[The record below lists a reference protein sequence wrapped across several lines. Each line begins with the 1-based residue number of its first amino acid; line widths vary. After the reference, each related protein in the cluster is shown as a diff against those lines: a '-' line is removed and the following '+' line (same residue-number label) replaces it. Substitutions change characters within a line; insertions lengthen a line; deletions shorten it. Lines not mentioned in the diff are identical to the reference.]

1 MSIVTE
7 PACQPII
14 ALMHGPLIEGR
25 ETKFECVAE
34 VSSASRVDPRMR
46 FGGDVLADSFISLGT
61 KSSNVY
67 LSWMIGDKTL
77 ATSQGSDI
85 SDNVEGVTAKKL
97 SLNLVYMADGDDHA
111 KPLKCVLHSD
121 AWKKN
126 KAWETGEGADVK
138 TPTCRVGI
146 LNISFGPK
154 LNCSESQVRY
164 RDVVLVLVVVLV
176 GCPFKRHDVFR
187 TLE

>member
-1 MSIVTE
+1 MNHHWNYFPHLT
-7 PACQPII
+7 
-14 ALMHGPLIEGR
+14 
-25 ETKFECVAE
+25 
-34 VSSASRVDPRMR
+34 
-46 FGGDVLADSFISLGT
+46 
-61 KSSNVY
+61 
-67 LSWMIGDKTL
+67 
-77 ATSQGSDI
+77 GSDI

-97 SLNLVYMADGDDHA
+97 SLSLVYVADGDDHA

-154 LNCSESQVRY
+154 LNCSDKQVCVCVY
-164 RDVVLVLVVVLV
+164 VCVFVCVFVCVCVVRVCEHEIV
-176 GCPFKRHDVFR
+176 RWS
-187 TLE
+187 

>member
-1 MSIVTE
+1 MECYEDLFHFEIHE
-7 PACQPII
+7 F
-14 ALMHGPLIEGR
+14 PLQ
-25 ETKFECVAE
+25 K
-34 VSSASRVDPRMR
+34 
-46 FGGDVLADSFISLGT
+46 
-61 KSSNVY
+61 
-67 LSWMIGDKTL
+67 
-77 ATSQGSDI
+77 GSDI

-97 SLNLVYMADGDDHA
+97 SLDLAYVADGDDHA

-154 LNCSESQVRY
+154 LNCSETQVRE
-164 RDVVLVLVVVLV
+164 R
-176 GCPFKRHDVFR
+176 
-187 TLE
+187 

>member
-1 MSIVTE
+1 MCYRMS
-7 PACQPII
+7 AHCQIYSVKKLFHIPPI
-14 ALMHGPLIEGR
+14 
-25 ETKFECVAE
+25 
-34 VSSASRVDPRMR
+34 
-46 FGGDVLADSFISLGT
+46 SFRP
-61 KSSNVY
+61 
-67 LSWMIGDKTL
+67 
-77 ATSQGSDI
+77 GSDM

-97 SLNLVYMADGDDHA
+97 SLSLVYVADGDDHA

-154 LNCSESQVRY
+154 LNCSDKQV
-164 RDVVLVLVVVLV
+164 
-176 GCPFKRHDVFR
+176 CNA
-187 TLE
+187 